1 MSELHMTADELFNV
15 FEFATRQV
23 LNQWLS
29 PDGASEIMDAIGSE
43 IAAVLEEY
51 IEFREA
57 FEAAEEDKAEGVV
70 IKLSDYKKGLH

>member
-1 MSELHMTADELFNV
+1 MSELHMTANELFNV

-29 PDGASEIMDAIGSE
+29 PDGASEIMDAIGNE
-43 IAAVLEEY
+43 IAVVLEEY

-57 FEAAEEDKAEGVV
+57 FEAPEEDKAGGEV

>member
-1 MSELHMTADELFNV
+1 MSKLHMTADELFNV

-29 PDGASEIMDAIGSE
+29 PDEAYMISDAIGNE
-43 IAAVLEEY
+43 TAVVLEEY
-51 IEFREA
+51 IEFRKA
-57 FEAAEEDKAEGVV
+57 FEAPEEDKAEGVV